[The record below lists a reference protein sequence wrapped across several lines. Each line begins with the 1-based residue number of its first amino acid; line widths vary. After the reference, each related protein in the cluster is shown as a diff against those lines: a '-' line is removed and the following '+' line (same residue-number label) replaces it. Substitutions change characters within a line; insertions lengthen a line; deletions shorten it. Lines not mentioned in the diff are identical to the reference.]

1 MRLLI
6 TGARGV
12 LGSEFVRV
20 AVAQHCEV
28 RPIGREDCDITN
40 RDEVFRLV
48 AKEEPETII
57 HCAAHTDVDDC
68 ERHPRQA
75 HSINS
80 GGASNF
86 AEAARQRGARL
97 VYISSSGIFDGRKM
111 GPYVETDMP
120 APRTE
125 YGRSKLEGEN
135 RVVSSG
141 CDHLIVRASWLFGGN
156 ASHKKNFVAARK
168 REAEAKRVIASAHDK
183 LGSPTWAYD
192 FALKTLELLSVRAK
206 GVFHVG
212 NSGVATRYDY
222 VSNIISLLNLP
233 TRLEPVDSSHFERA
247 APVPANEAIASVRL
261 SLTGLAGL
269 RPWQEALKDYIGE
282 FCQTA
287 I

>member
-1 MRLLI
+1 M
-6 TGARGV
+6 
-12 LGSEFVRV
+12 RV
-20 AVAQHCEV
+20 ALAQHHEV
-28 RPIGREDCDITN
+28 CAIGREDCDITN

-48 AKEEPETII
+48 ENEEPETII

-68 ERHPRQA
+68 ERHPRKA
-75 HSINS
+75 RLINS

-97 VYISSSGIFDGRKM
+97 VYISSSGIFDGRKI
-111 GPYVETDMP
+111 GPYVETDTP

-125 YGRSKLEGEN
+125 YGRSKLEGEK
-135 RVVSSG
+135 RIVSSG

-168 REAEAKRVIASAHDK
+168 REAESKRVIASANDK
-183 LGSPTWAYD
+183 LGSPTWAHD
-192 FALKTLELLSVRAK
+192 FALTTLELLSVRAK
-206 GVFHVG
+206 GLFHVG
-212 NSGVATRYDY
+212 NSGVVTRYDY

-233 TRLEPVDSSHFERA
+233 TRVEPVDSSHFKRA
-247 APVPANEAIASVRL
+247 APVPANEAIATVRL
-261 SLTGLAGL
+261 SSAGLADL